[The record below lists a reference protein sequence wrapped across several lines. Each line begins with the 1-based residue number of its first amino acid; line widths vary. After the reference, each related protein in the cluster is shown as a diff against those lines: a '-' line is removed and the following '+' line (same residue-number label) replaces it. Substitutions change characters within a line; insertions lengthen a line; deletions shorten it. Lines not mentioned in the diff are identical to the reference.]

1 MAYNVLS
8 LSNIAELKSR
18 RGNANPVIATILGV
32 NYPVDEAFSVYEWR
46 NTSTATGDDYEVVV
60 PTVGDTT
67 VGRWFRVDI
76 SQLPQVNADWNATSG
91 PALILN
97 KPIPL
102 KGDKGD
108 KGETGATGNQGI
120 QGLQGIPGNQG
131 VQGPQGLVGPK
142 GDPGLKGDKGDTG
155 ATGSPGS
162 TGTQGGVGPVGAT
175 GPKGDMGATGSQ
187 GIEGPKG
194 ETGLQGIQGVQGPQ
208 GAQGAQ
214 GNPGPTGPIG
224 PQGDQGTQGIQ
235 GVAGTPGVNSFSAPA
250 TRTITK
256 GVAYQASNPSKPSV
270 ITITLTSTSSA
281 SLSGVTSNAANIVIG
296 ATSNVAT
303 GTGTTVAKYA
313 NVLGGTLLVGLNVT
327 NSATCSYTIN
337 LPSGWYFAVN
347 NANSTTGVAIDLVL
361 EQVVG

>member
-131 VQGPQGLVGPK
+131 VQGPQGPVGPK
-142 GDPGLKGDKGDTG
+142 GDPGLKGDRGDTGPTGPKGDTG
-155 ATGSPGS
+155 ATGS
-162 TGTQGGVGPVGAT
+162 QGL
-175 GPKGDMGATGSQ
+175 Q
-187 GIEGPKG
+187 GIQGPKG

-214 GNPGPTGPIG
+214 GNAGPTGPIG

-235 GVAGTPGVNSFSAPA
+235 GVAGTPGVNSFSSPTA
-250 TRTITK
+250 RTITK

-281 SLSGVTSNAANIVIG
+281 SLTGVTSNAANIVIG
-296 ATSNVAT
+296 ATPNVVT

-347 NANSTTGVAIDLVL
+347 NANSTTGVAIDSVL